1 MLGPPALFLSF
12 SHFLAWVPAWK
23 ALYEVIPL
31 TVLCHYSKQT
41 PALSLSTFVTL
52 SMVLNLSQSLP
63 TVGMMVISR
72 FSFAKYLKSD
82 HCFPGPVLG
91 SGGDSS
97 ERDLVPTLTEL
108 TS

>member
-12 SHFLAWVPAWK
+12 PHSLAWVPAWK
-23 ALYEVIPL
+23 ALYKVIPL
-31 TVLCHYSKQT
+31 TVLCHSKQT
-41 PALSLSTFVTL
+41 PALSLSTFGTL
-52 SMVLNLSQSLP
+52 SMVLNLSQPLP
-63 TVGMMVISR
+63 TVGMVVISR

-91 SGGDSS
+91 SGRDSS
-97 ERDLVPTLTEL
+97 EHDLVPTRTEL

>member
-1 MLGPPALFLSF
+1 
-12 SHFLAWVPAWK
+12 
-23 ALYEVIPL
+23 
-31 TVLCHYSKQT
+31 
-41 PALSLSTFVTL
+41 
-52 SMVLNLSQSLP
+52 MVLNLSQPLP
-63 TVGMMVISR
+63 TVGMVVISR